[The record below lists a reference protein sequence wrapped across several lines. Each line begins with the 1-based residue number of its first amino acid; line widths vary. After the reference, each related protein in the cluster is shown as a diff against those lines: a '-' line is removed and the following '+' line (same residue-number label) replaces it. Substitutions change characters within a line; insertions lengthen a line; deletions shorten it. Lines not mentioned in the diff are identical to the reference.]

1 MSLTSGGEIM
11 ARFLFVLTRG
21 MEDPTRAT
29 RCFQFAKV
37 AKESGHEVE
46 VFLTDDGVLLGKVG
60 MAENIRSSTGDELK
74 GYIDY
79 LIKEKVP
86 IYV

>member
-1 MSLTSGGEIM
+1 M

-37 AKESGHEVE
+37 AKEEGHEVE
-46 VFLTDDGVLLGKVG
+46 IFLTDDAVVLGKVG
-60 MAENIRSSTGDELK
+60 IAETVKSPTGDELK
-74 GYIDY
+74 SYLDYIV
-79 LIKEKVP
+79 KEKVP